1 MKRQSITKRDLLRYI
16 YKVKSFGEER
26 KNSINFL
33 KKVASLVDD
42 TSEISLNILNEN
54 DREEIQKTSEININL
69 LKLDSIIEENPELV
83 SNS

>member
-1 MKRQSITKRDLLRYI
+1 MLRYI

>member
-1 MKRQSITKRDLLRYI
+1 MRYI

-54 DREEIQKTSEININL
+54 DREEI
-69 LKLDSIIEENPELV
+69 
-83 SNS
+83 